1 MEKGKLTIC
10 VNVFKRAININNNII
25 SKRWEERY
33 AKLSKEVKEKL
44 EIFDNLDISE
54 YQLQVIK
61 RKRIYPE
68 KGDVFQIKPAKNID
82 LYGIVINNHI
92 NNINGED
99 LILIMIFKQKE
110 NIEISINLSN
120 RMDNS
125 LLD

>member
-1 MEKGKLTIC
+1 MVDSK
-10 VNVFKRAININNNII
+10 NINNNII

-68 KGDVFQIKPAKNID
+68 KGDVFQMKPAKNID